1 MKLLKTMK
9 RKLKDES
16 GQALA
21 MALIMLVLGGLL
33 VVPTLS
39 FMATNLNANR
49 IIEEK
54 TEGIHA
60 ADAGIQDALWKL
72 GNDVDPFPGGISSY
86 DLAETLNGMTVTVEK
101 VAITQQGLGSL
112 YTLKATSRLDGEV
125 KAVITA
131 QAVAGSATS
140 ADFSW
145 MFEHAITSVTN
156 VSLKSGDIIY
166 GGVLTAGSVS
176 NQSAVRSGNIIEHQQ
191 PPPTLPTADYLKAF
205 YWNEVKNGSV
215 LPSNYVIPG
224 GTPSNPHMIPSGY
237 ANDYMSI
244 TGTGYAKLSGT
255 IYVKGNFSV
264 DDKNSIIDL
273 NGKTIFAEG
282 TGYFKPQC
290 TIIGPGCIITVGPL
304 DFQPNQG
311 VGVQLLGVPDDQ
323 NSNNRVSS
331 NRLLLSKFTALASGK
346 LTQFHVKCYCDN
358 PPCDGA
364 HIKVA
369 LYADNAGAPKQLITQ
384 ADTDNLTTIEAS
396 WNPINFPE
404 TQITKDNVYWMAAI
418 SDSNIIVIE
427 DRNGA
432 TSKYKTGYSY
442 ESFVFPP
449 DLTGVTLQSQT
460 SNGNQY
466 MFRGY
471 SGSQQF
477 ILLMSVASTVNCKP
491 GNIFYGCVVGQS
503 TITLQ
508 PNCTL
513 NLVGLPQG
521 GLDFP
526 GEGGG
531 GSGSGTGGN
540 SPPLLNYSIQ

>member
-39 FMATNLNANR
+39 FMTTNLNANR
-49 IIEEK
+49 TVNTK
-54 TEGIHA
+54 TSAIYA

-72 GNDVDPFPGGISSY
+72 GNDIDPFPGGISSY
-86 DLAETLNGMTVTVEK
+86 DLAETLNGMTVTVKK

-112 YTLKATSRLDGEV
+112 YTLEATSRLNGEK

-145 MFEHAITSVTN
+145 MFEHAITSVGN
-156 VSLKSGDIIY
+156 ISLKSNDIIY
-166 GGVLTAGSVS
+166 GGILSGGSVS
-176 NQSAVRSGNIIEHQQ
+176 GQGAVRSGNIIEHQQ
-191 PPPTLPTADYLKAF
+191 PPPTLPTADYLKAY
-205 YWNEVKNGSV
+205 YWNEAKNGSL

-224 GTPSNPHMIPSGY
+224 GTSSNPHMIPSGY
-237 ANDYMSI
+237 ANDYMTI

-255 IYVKGNFSV
+255 VYVKGNFRV

-282 TGYFKPQC
+282 TGYFKPGC
-290 TIIGPGCIITVGPL
+290 TIYGPGCIITVGTL

-323 NSNNRVSS
+323 NSNNVVPS
-331 NRLLLSKFTALASGK
+331 NRLLLSKFTAGASGT

-364 HIKVA
+364 HLKVA
-369 LYADNAGAPKQLITQ
+369 LYADNAGAPKQLIAQ
-384 ADTDNLTTIEAS
+384 ANTDNLTTIEAS

-404 TQITKDNVYWMAAI
+404 TQITKNQVYWMAVI
-418 SDSNIIVIE
+418 SDSSIIVIE
-427 DRNGA
+427 DRSGA
-432 TSKYKTGYSY
+432 TSKYKTSYSY

-477 ILLMSVASTVNCKP
+477 ILLMSVEQTVNFQP
-491 GNIFYGCVVGQS
+491 GSTFYGSVVGQS
-503 TITLQ
+503 TVSLQ

-513 NLVGLPQG
+513 NLVGLPAG
-521 GLDFP
+521 GIDFP
-526 GEGGG
+526 GEGGA